1 MKSTKAVAQISLLS
15 ASTRTASLLVAS
27 AIVLGACSAPTGG
40 TGAEGDPSVDVL
52 PTYGATGGEQSDLTP
67 VTRRTRLLGLDGA
80 AEGGEGGTGT
90 GTQSVNGAGYRG
102 VNLSGA
108 EFGTAIPGKEGMDY
122 RWPTSAEV
130 DYYLAKGMTTFRV
143 GFLWERLQASANAP
157 FTADYFAKLDALVRY
172 ATSRNATVIIEPHNF
187 ARYYG
192 NTVGSAQV
200 PNAVFAD
207 LWARLGAAYKANPS
221 VWFNLVNEPHDLPSA
236 QWVGAAN
243 AAIAGARG
251 AGATNKV
258 VVPGVAWTGAHSWYD
273 TSYGTPNAVAL
284 LDITDPVNNV
294 VFEAHQ
300 YLDSDSSGS
309 SGVCVSATI
318 GSERLAPFLKWLRAN
333 GKKGILGEFA
343 GGDNATCN
351 LAIADMLATMKAQSD
366 VLLGWTWWGGGPAW
380 GAYTFALDPTSTGDS
395 PQMALLTPFL

>member
-1 MKSTKAVAQISLLS
+1 MKSTKAAARISLLS
-15 ASTRTASLLVAS
+15 ASARTTSLLLVS
-27 AIVLGACSAPTGG
+27 ALVLGACSSPTDG
-40 TGAEGDPSVDVL
+40 TGAEGDTSSDVL
-52 PTYGATGGEQSDLTP
+52 PTHGTTGSEQTDQLTPASRSARVRGPDADADAGRLTGAT
-67 VTRRTRLLGLDGA
+67 
-80 AEGGEGGTGT
+80 
-90 GTQSVNGAGYRG
+90 YRG

-108 EFGTAIPGKEGMDY
+108 EFGSAIPGKEGLDY
-122 RWPTSAEV
+122 AWPTSAEV
-130 DYYLAKGMTTFRV
+130 DYYLSKGMTTFRV

-172 ATSRNATVIIEPHNF
+172 ATSKNATVIIEPHNF

-192 NTVGSAQV
+192 NTVGSSQV

-207 LWARLGAAYKANPS
+207 LWARLGAAYKSNPS
-221 VWFNLVNEPHDLPSA
+221 VWFNLVNEPHDIPSA

-251 AGATNKV
+251 AGATNTV

-284 LDITDPVNNV
+284 LDITDPANNV

-309 SGVCVSATI
+309 SGACVSATI

-343 GGDNATCN
+343 GGDNAICN
-351 LAIADMLATMKAQSD
+351 LAITDMLGTMKAQSD

-380 GAYTFALDPTSTGDS
+380 GDGYTFALDPSSTGDR